1 MLKAVVDPDSWAA
14 PAGTGSATIH
24 CWAGRLVIVQSTE
37 NQRMIA
43 ALLEELRALGPTMR
57 EQQMAREA
65 ATRPATEPRN
75 GK

>member
-1 MLKAVVDPDSWAA
+1 
-14 PAGTGSATIH
+14 
-24 CWAGRLVIVQSTE
+24 
-37 NQRMIA
+37 MIA